1 MPPRIRAVEEAA
13 NKVLKE
19 AGVDRLPVP
28 IDKIARRLAFVMH
41 DKLPDDVSGML
52 VPTAPESSKRWIII
66 ANRIH
71 PVQRQRFTIAH
82 ELGHLLLHE
91 YKTAHADGP
100 QKIRFRDGKSSMGTD
115 REEIEANQFAAEVL
129 MPDYLMIPE
138 LRKLGL
144 DSWDVSQA
152 GAVAEQ
158 LTDLAAQ
165 CKVSEQALVL
175 RIGTLVG

>member
-1 MPPRIRAVEEAA
+1 
-13 NKVLKE
+13 
-19 AGVDRLPVP
+19 
-28 IDKIARRLAFVMH
+28 
-41 DKLPDDVSGML
+41 
-52 VPTAPESSKRWIII
+52 
-66 ANRIH
+66 
-71 PVQRQRFTIAH
+71 
-82 ELGHLLLHE
+82 
-91 YKTAHADGP
+91 
-100 QKIRFRDGKSSMGTD
+100 MGTD